1 MGVCGPQRCAG
12 DGHGSAEATT
22 HETDERRVGGA
33 RGGAGISAEGYAR
46 VARTLSKQLEQ

>member
-33 RGGAGISAEGYAR
+33 RGVLVRAEGYAR